1 MAVFCSE
8 WGLWWWR
15 LSVSNVVVDALRT
28 DALTLPTIDGWK
40 QEWAS
45 RDIAMFRQ
53 PYITRGMPSFVPLDM
68 LIQDNMVRRHRRD
81 VRLHQWG
88 GVVAWGSLCRAG
100 GEDLVC
106 SPEFCYLQI
115 CGEIRR
121 LVSEKIDNRLYV
133 VILAELG
140 CELCGTY
147 SKRDTSRG
155 YTKRERP
162 LLSSSTLLFYL
173 GRMAF
178 CYGARRMRE
187 ALPWII
193 DGMASPMETALYL
206 LICLPPS
213 LGGLGIMRPI
223 SNAKINVPQELR
235 VGVHAWRQIVM
246 PDLFWPE
253 RGVVVEYDS
262 DEAHAG
268 REREDQERRE
278 LLQDMGY
285 VVIVFHADDVLDRGK
300 FSAKVSSLAGHLG
313 LSLPP
318 ASDEFTRLQDT
329 LRNMLL
335 RHRRWV

>member
-1 MAVFCSE
+1 
-8 WGLWWWR
+8 
-15 LSVSNVVVDALRT
+15 
-28 DALTLPTIDGWK
+28 
-40 QEWAS
+40 
-45 RDIAMFRQ
+45 
-53 PYITRGMPSFVPLDM
+53 
-68 LIQDNMVRRHRRD
+68 
-81 VRLHQWG
+81 
-88 GVVAWGSLCRAG
+88 
-100 GEDLVC
+100 
-106 SPEFCYLQI
+106 
-115 CGEIRR
+115 
-121 LVSEKIDNRLYV
+121 
-133 VILAELG
+133 
-140 CELCGTY
+140 
-147 SKRDTSRG
+147 
-155 YTKRERP
+155 
-162 LLSSSTLLFYL
+162 
-173 GRMAF
+173 
-178 CYGARRMRE
+178 
-187 ALPWII
+187 
-193 DGMASPMETALYL
+193 
-206 LICLPPS
+206 
-213 LGGLGIMRPI
+213 MRPI